1 MNMNNE
7 LLFEPEVYSVED
19 VTVSPNGLLLIE
31 SKNGMYY
38 VNQKGDEVIPC
49 KFDWAVS
56 FSSNGFANVEVD
68 GKSGVINTTGEFVIP
83 CEYSELI
90 MFEEEGLVFVKK

>member
-1 MNMNNE
+1 MSIGAYLILSSAQSGRRGLCVDVCKNAFSESNVKVFLSENE
-7 LLFEPEVYSVED
+7 NTSTD
-19 VTVSPNGLLLIE
+19 
-31 SKNGMYY
+31 
-38 VNQKGDEVIPC
+38 DEILG
-49 KFDWAVS
+49 
-56 FSSNGFANVEVD
+56 GFANVEVD

>member
-1 MNMNNE
+1 MLEYRYINE
-7 LLFEPEVYSVED
+7 
-19 VTVSPNGLLLIE
+19 
-31 SKNGMYY
+31 
-38 VNQKGDEVIPC
+38 KGDEVIPC
-49 KFDWAVS
+49 KFDDARP
-56 FSSNGFANVEVD
+56 FESNGFANVEVD